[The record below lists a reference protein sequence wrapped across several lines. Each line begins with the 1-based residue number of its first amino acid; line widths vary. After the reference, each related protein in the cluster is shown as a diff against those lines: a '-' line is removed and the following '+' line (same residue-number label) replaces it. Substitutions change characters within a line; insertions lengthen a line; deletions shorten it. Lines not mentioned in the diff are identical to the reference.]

1 MPRFFVALAAASLVS
16 FNASAAVISADFRT
30 EADLPDYSVRGAL
43 VHERTG
49 AVLGAGNELDG
60 SDFVE
65 NPSHWG
71 GGIVHVDWD
80 AATNVLTLD
89 SRDTW
94 DFQTFILE
102 IGNIVFDSAQRIV
115 GLSVISD
122 SLVTREGGAPILN
135 FTDDGLSIAYQSSR
149 RYDAFNFTG
158 RQARFQVAL
167 ADIADAAPVPEP
179 AAFALLGLGV
189 AGLLAM
195 RRRRARA

>member
-1 MPRFFVALAAASLVS
+1 MFRFLGALAATSLLS
-16 FNASAAVISADFRT
+16 FHAAAAVISADFRT

-49 AVLGAGNELDG
+49 SVLGAGNELDS
-60 SDFVE
+60 SDFVR

-102 IGNIVFDSAQRIV
+102 IGNIVFDSAQKIV

-122 SLVTREGGAPILN
+122 GLVTREGGAPILN
-135 FTDDGLSIAYQSSR
+135 FTDDGLSIGYQSG
-149 RYDAFNFTG
+149 RYDVFNFTG
-158 RQARFQVAL
+158 REARFQVIL
-167 ADIADAAPVPEP
+167 ADIADVAPIPEP
-179 AAFALLGLGV
+179 GTLALLGLGIV
-189 AGLLAM
+189 GLAAL
-195 RRRRARA
+195 RRSRARA